1 MNIEVSYL
9 ELDNGVFPY
18 LEWEAGLDTVARA
31 AVRIRINRVRLGNFG
46 DSHSVGKIPGL
57 HELRLRLGPGYRI
70 YFGKIKDTIVIIL
83 CGGDKRSQGRD
94 IKKAEQYWQICK
106 DSLKKKGGTNGKNKK
121 L

>member
-9 ELDNGVFPY
+9 ELDNGDSPFI
-18 LEWEAGLDTVARA
+18 EWEDELDAVARA

-46 DSHSVGKIPGL
+46 DCSPITGVPGL
-57 HELRLRLGPGYRI
+57 YELRLHLGPGYRV

-94 IKKAEQYWQICK
+94 IRKAEKYWLIYK
-106 DSLKKKGGTNGKNKK
+106 NSLKKKGGNNGKSKK